1 MASFLLPL
9 IAIFLSAIPTGA
21 QVHQYT
27 VVNKCP
33 TSINLY
39 IAGNLDSTL
48 ATGASVTKSLGIDAG
63 FFYTDANGG
72 SASGAA
78 TRAGF
83 YDDNDVCK

>member
-1 MASFLLPL
+1 M
-9 IAIFLSAIPTGA
+9 
-21 QVHQYT
+21 
-27 VVNKCP
+27 NKCP

-48 ATGASVTKSLGIDAG
+48 ATGASVVKSLGIDAG

-83 YDDNDVCK
+83 YDDNNVCKWKLLPPRRALY